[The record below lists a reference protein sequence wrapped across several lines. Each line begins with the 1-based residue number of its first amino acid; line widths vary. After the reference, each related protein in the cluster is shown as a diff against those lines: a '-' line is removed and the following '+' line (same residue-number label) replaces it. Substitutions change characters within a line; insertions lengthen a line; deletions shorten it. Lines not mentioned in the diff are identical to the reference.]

1 MRAFFTIKI
10 NKMEIANI
18 KRVRAFLYHLFIS
31 CFIAF
36 VASVIVFFIWYP
48 DHLSKASGV
57 NQVFL
62 MLLAIDCALG
72 PCITLIIF
80 NPKKKELKWDL
91 TIIGLVQITA
101 LLYGL
106 HTMFV
111 ARPVYLVFNVDRFDV
126 VYANDFTDEKLAKV
140 SNPQFQHLP
149 IFRPQIIAAQR
160 PTDSKEKNALLFS
173 VLNGGDDL
181 PQLPQYYVSYPTLQK
196 EVIAHAHTLSALSQF
211 NPQQKE
217 QIDNLVSKY
226 QRLNKKVGFLP
237 LKGKVD
243 HLSVLVDFNTAEV
256 QEIVDLK
263 PW

>member
-1 MRAFFTIKI
+1 MTRLRAFFIHLLI
-10 NKMEIANI
+10 SFCLAGISF
-18 KRVRAFLYHLFIS
+18 VFVFL
-31 CFIAF
+31 
-36 VASVIVFFIWYP
+36 IWYP
-48 DHLSKASGV
+48 DHLTGASGA
-57 NQVFL
+57 NQIFL
-62 MLLAIDCALG
+62 MLLAIDCVLG

-91 TIIGLVQITA
+91 TIVGLVQVTA

-140 SNPQFQHLP
+140 SDPQFQHLP

-181 PQLPQYYVSYPTLQK
+181 PQLPQYYVSYPALQN
-196 EVIAHAHTLSALSQF
+196 EVIAHAHALSALSQF

-243 HLSVLVDFNTAEV
+243 HLSVLVDLNTAEV